1 MNKWWYSE
9 GNEETNPRQ
18 PGELPERYTLDEIID
33 ALEQVER
40 VRETSRMQ
48 KQSLEYL
55 KQYRKL
61 LVLID
66 QWQRSA
72 VQKWPEK

>member
-1 MNKWWYSE
+1 MEGSKWWYSE
-9 GNEETNPRQ
+9 P
-18 PGELPERYTLDEIID
+18 PELARYTLDEVID

-40 VRETSRMQ
+40 IRETSRMQ
-48 KQSLEYL
+48 KQALEYL
-55 KQYRKL
+55 KQYREL

>member
-1 MNKWWYSE
+1 
-9 GNEETNPRQ
+9 
-18 PGELPERYTLDEIID
+18 
-33 ALEQVER
+33 
-40 VRETSRMQ
+40 MQ
-48 KQSLEYL
+48 KQALEYL
-55 KQYRKL
+55 KQYREL